1 MSENGKWDF
10 GWPVTIAIGITVL
23 GLLGLAAMNKLPTE
37 MFGIKWAS
45 STTSSPNS
53 STTESPNSM
62 FNETPESAWKF
73 IGKALT
79 GETIFVGTTSIK
91 KSGLNTMFTYRI
103 GEEVITARAD
113 CSRNQWYANGY
124 NKWYSP
130 SSQATQDML
139 SYICK

>member
-10 GWPVTIAIGITVL
+10 GWPVTIAIGISVL

-45 STTSSPNS
+45 SSTSPPNS
-53 STTESPNSM
+53 SPTESSTNILKEVSG
-62 FNETPESAWKF
+62 AWKF

-79 GETIFVGTTSIK
+79 GEIIFIDTASIQ
-91 KSGLNTMFTYRI
+91 KSGLNIIFTYRI
-103 GEEVITARAD
+103 GEEIITARAD
-113 CSRNQWYANGY
+113 CSRNQWYANSY

-139 SYICK
+139 GYICK